1 MNNFSRPK
9 RACPGL
15 DPGWVSLGIE
25 AASQSPAK
33 RVFNMGVLQT

>member
-1 MNNFSRPK
+1 MNNFFRPK

-15 DPGWVSLGIE
+15 DPGWVSMGIE
-25 AASQSPAK
+25 AAAQSLAT